1 MKKDEISEVA
11 ILKGEDGSQLVPY
24 DWEEQEKSFIDEF
37 GDVVDVRYT
46 ADVQLFNFDEYDD
59 AEAFAKQLK
68 LMSLILRLKKR
79 LGDDWEFTVET
90 DNWSVLFN
98 RDNLFIV
105 DSTEYFKRFG
115 EIYFESDEAAGKVA
129 DWLNKNY
136 EQ

>member
-24 DWEEQEKSFIDEF
+24 DWKNKPRWEIYNDCSIAHDTDDNTLLFCFDSEDQA
-37 GDVVDVRYT
+37 T
-46 ADVQLFNFDEYDD
+46 AFT
-59 AEAFAKQLK
+59 KQLK
-68 LMSLILRLKKR
+68 LMSIILRLKKS
-79 LGDDWEFTVET
+79 LGDDWEFTVEK